1 MGGAFT
7 VRGVVDVD
15 RVDADEGRLAGGE
28 PGRAV
33 AREVVRVFGVL
44 RCAEPRVVAC
54 VQEYRL
60 PADVRRRQGADAD
73 LALARA
79 GDPDDD
85 GGQSGGAGQRDGG
98 QVGAVGEAVV
108 GRVEVGSGIADH
120 GEPVDG
126 ELRARGVL
134 RTGGFPGQV
143 RGDRWTGKPRVGDH
157 AWPDHV
163 AELN

>member
-7 VRGVVDVD
+7 VGGVVDVD
-15 RVDADEGRLAGGE
+15 RVDADEGRLVAGE

-44 RCAEPRVVAC
+44 RCAEPGVVAG

-60 PADVRRRQGADAD
+60 PADVRRRQCADAD
-73 LALARA
+73 LALVRA
-79 GDPDDD
+79 GDPDDY
-85 GGQSGGAGQRDGG
+85 GGQAGGAGQRDGS
-98 QVGAVGEAVV
+98 QVRAVGEAVV

-126 ELRARGVL
+126 ELCARTVL
-134 RTGGFPGQV
+134 RTGSFPGQV
-143 RGDRWTGKPRVGDH
+143 RGDCRGGKPRVGDH
-157 AWPDHV
+157 
-163 AELN
+163 